1 MEDQIKRR
9 LEMTAQSQEHQALLD
24 SPLEVL
30 HCITAQQADLIKD
43 MFEIVTIRDFSN
55 LKFVKCIAAFKVLE
69 EQLAVEKNIAA
80 EELLDDALEMTFPAS
95 DPVSVMSGVTRI
107 EALN

>member
-1 MEDQIKRR
+1 MEDQIKKR
-9 LEMTAQSQEHQALLD
+9 LDSTTQSQAHQALLD

-30 HCITAQQADLIKD
+30 HCITAQQAELIKN
-43 MFEIVTIRDFSN
+43 MFEIVTIRDFGN
-55 LKFVKCIAAFKVLE
+55 LKFIKCIAALKVLE
-69 EQLAVEKNIAA
+69 QQLDVEKDIAA